1 MEADSDAELE
11 ESMNEENF
19 VSLETIFLF
28 LTSGAS
34 L

>member
-11 ESMNEENF
+11 DENF

>member
-1 MEADSDAELE
+1 METDSDAELE
-11 ESMNEENF
+11 ESMDEENF

-28 LTSGAS
+28 LTSEAS